1 MHQKTVIARKLAALL
16 GANLFLA
23 GSAHSVTIDAGD
35 YTRLPDGTNLAVLY
49 YQHFE
54 GKQLYSQGNQLS
66 GNARLSA
73 DVGILRGVRFMDIGD
88 FTVVPQF
95 LLPFGQLNTGGD
107 LAGLS
112 STNGIG
118 DLIFAPTIHLIK
130 DPERKRA
137 FAVTP
142 WLYMPTGN
150 YDRNNA
156 LNAFG
161 ENRWKLDMQVGY
173 ITPLSDKWSLDLI
186 GDVVWY
192 GDNNDFGNTSATLKQ
207 SLSYQLQT
215 HLRYHITPGTYV
227 AGMLSYD
234 WGGETKINGVSQGD
248 RQERTKALLTVGH
261 FVTPSIQILGSYG
274 QDLSVRTGVKEDN
287 RFNLRLVKVF

>member
-1 MHQKTVIARKLAALL
+1 MHQKTVLALKLAALL

-23 GSAHSVTIDAGD
+23 NGAHSVTIDAGD

-54 GKQLYSQGNQLS
+54 GKQLYSQGNKLS

-73 DVGILRGVRFMDIGD
+73 DVGILRGVRFVDIGD

-107 LAGLS
+107 LSGAS

-161 ENRWKLDMQVGY
+161 ENRWNSFKQFRGY
-173 ITPLSDKWSLDLI
+173 TPMAFLRE
-186 GDVVWY
+186 
-192 GDNNDFGNTSATLKQ
+192 Q
-207 SLSYQLQT
+207 RLQGI
-215 HLRYHITPGTYV
+215 R
-227 AGMLSYD
+227 
-234 WGGETKINGVSQGD
+234 
-248 RQERTKALLTVGH
+248 KALMSAPPGSTV
-261 FVTPSIQILGSYG
+261 VTIANLWGYSSLGVFAAAYFKRFGEYPSMTLNR
-274 QDLSVRTGVKEDN
+274 LRTC
-287 RFNLRLVKVF
+287 